1 MRTLQSGLK
10 LKGWKQMNKVT
21 TGLMTG
27 LALVVGGYCA
37 SSAAAAGDFMGE
49 SQVNVEFY
57 VGDSLV
63 PVQCQSSG
71 LHLTT
76 GQASTD
82 GNTTA
87 KITCKNPNVSTV
99 NIAPVLSENAMVSGG
114 GHWTAANTA
123 QPENTILLDVYNK
136 GGTVFAPTK
145 VDSTSAGTPTQ
156 YETLLGAAET
166 SMTMRV
172 TSGASHPA
180 ASGTYKLELR
190 VGTWAA

>member
-1 MRTLQSGLK
+1 MRTLQFGLK
-10 LKGWKQMNKVT
+10 LKVGKQMNKVT
-21 TGLMTG
+21 TGLLTG
-27 LALVVGGYCA
+27 LNLVAVGYCT
-37 SSAAAAGDFMGE
+37 SSAAAPVNFAGE

-63 PVQCQSSG
+63 PVQCKSEG

-99 NIAPVLSENAMVSGG
+99 YIAPVLSDSAMTSGG
-114 GHWTAANTA
+114 GHWTATNTA
-123 QPENTILLDVYNK
+123 RPENPILLDVYNN
-136 GGTVFAPTK
+136 GGQVFAPTK
-145 VDSTSAGTPTQ
+145 VDHTSAGTPTQ
-156 YETLLGAAET
+156 HETLLGAAET

-172 TSGASHPA
+172 TSGGSHPA
-180 ASGTYKLELR
+180 VTGTYKLELR

>member
-1 MRTLQSGLK
+1 MRTLQFGLK
-10 LKGWKQMNKVT
+10 LKVGKQMNKVT

-27 LALVVGGYCA
+27 LTLVVGGYCS

-63 PVQCQSSG
+63 PVQCKSEG

-99 NIAPVLSENAMVSGG
+99 NIAPVLSQNAMVSGG
-114 GHWTAANTA
+114 GHWTATNTA
-123 QPENTILLDVYNK
+123 HPEKTILLDVYNN

-172 TSGASHPA
+172 TSGAAHPA